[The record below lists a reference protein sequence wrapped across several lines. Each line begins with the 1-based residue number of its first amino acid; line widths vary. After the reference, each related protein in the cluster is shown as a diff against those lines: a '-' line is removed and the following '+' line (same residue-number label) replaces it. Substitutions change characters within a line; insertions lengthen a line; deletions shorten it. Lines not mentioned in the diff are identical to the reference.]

1 MKNYRK
7 AICITA
13 IISIISTVFLNSFVV
28 QAANNIFN
36 PSGKVYELESDS
48 DYSYTS
54 VAACTGNTSYGKKSL
69 GSINIYG
76 ADLEESTYNSKLAYG
91 ATGEITLGYN
101 YDGSFQSGVKSEW
114 NLMSE
119 STKTVGDISVGSK
132 VKKGVIIIQKS
143 TDGST
148 WDNAMTPVT
157 NFFNDNVNGNLT
169 IYTVTEDE
177 LKQGTYFRM
186 IVAYGMEKQLASGS
200 WSDWDGDW
208 ERHQYVELYE
218 FYLCYE
224 SNPITVYDLV
234 TRSPISSAGST
245 SNGFYINKNG
255 STNKVTVSKDGGSEV
270 EVKDQEIFTD
280 SGNYTIKNTSKL
292 GKTFTTVIKINDGLQ
307 VNSISP
313 TVYESA
319 DNKGYTTDNKITGD
333 TVYGATNLTQ
343 LSIAQNANYEMV
355 TSTKNDLPSYGIAGD
370 SISIFIKLLYPE
382 TFVGNGW
389 KLSSDT
395 WGKKTNE
402 LVDGVQTGTVGTG
415 AIIIQKSTDGTN
427 WEDADAGR
435 YADGLYTQSF
445 ATYYES
451 GTNIL
456 VYTPKGEDV
465 VNGLYLRILYAYEVE
480 DSAGKNYKNYLEEYK
495 FYLCSSD
502 LEAITFHNL
511 SITDELESMLS
522 DEDQITMDLY
532 MRAETLLDGAY
543 TTTGF
548 EIDKTLNPK
557 ATITVKRN
565 GYSVGYPEDGKFD
578 ATGKYE
584 ITIKSDVG
592 NTKEVTIYVDTMSD
606 DESLE
611 FYFGDSFISGK
622 RIYSEGQYPM
632 FEGGL
637 TEYHFESVDSNYKQI
652 TGQLINTTTGTTT
665 NLSSSSIAK
674 TGLINDSGHYVAQFT
689 TNEGF
694 DTELKSGD
702 AKIFTFEFD
711 VIASGTAPGPKV
723 NQQSLEDYAH
733 STMVDAYPMYYG
745 LTYSSAAG
753 GNITIAYS
761 DKDTAFS
768 EAYNYESG
776 TVEVLENG
784 TYRYIG
790 SFIIGQ
796 KDMYDSAWDV
806 TSAANYFAEQAVQKL
821 FFDISDT
828 YTYTTLSDELIDS
841 TTNLRQLELA
851 RSVFIFG
858 EGQKEILTNLDT
870 LPFIND
876 KPYSY
881 MPDGINQTPTTGMTS
896 FKFVS
901 DKYGCDSDNIVIIDC
916 NGKGYSIEYNKSVGQ
931 QLQNYDCPS
940 GVITIHEE
948 TVYGDFVEYQAIF
961 INEGDN
967 TSEVEISY
975 YIGDEYLSDTFSK
988 ENDREEVLS
997 VDVFSIASVIDALD
1011 PYGIIKVSGETGNF
1025 TYCID
1030 SEIPDSWAVPGDYE
1044 ITCVNRLGYSYSFK
1058 IHVNE
1063 SDRLVIAFMG
1073 DGTDGLESILTM
1085 LGTKNVELPT
1095 IEKYGYRLVGYRE
1108 DETDIIYTDVIEE
1121 IDKTG
1126 QMILYPV
1133 WEPLSSHII
1142 LTDSDAS
1149 VIDSFEVTYGRTY
1162 ELPTPDGSA
1171 EKGSFVCWSMNGES
1185 ISDNS
1190 IYVDFTEDVT
1200 LIAKY
1205 SNENDGSAS
1214 VNTIDNSNKN
1224 GKAIIVVIIFLIV
1237 CGLATLTYK
1246 FKKEEIKAI
1255 VDKISNSSKKVD
1267 SKKEESLEINEQ
1279 EDATESKSENGEKD
1293 EENN

>member
-1 MKNYRK
+1 MKKFRNVICVI
-7 AICITA
+7 AIF
-13 IISIISTVFLNSFVV
+13 SILSVIFTNSFVV
-28 QAANNIFN
+28 QATNNIFN
-36 PSGKVYELESDS
+36 PDGKVYELESGS
-48 DYSYTS
+48 DYNYTS
-54 VAACTGNTSYGKKSL
+54 ATACTGNTSYGKKAI

-76 ADLEESTYNSKLAYG
+76 SDLEESTYNSKLAYG

-148 WDNAMTPVT
+148 WVDAMTPVT
-157 NFFNDNVNGNLT
+157 NFFNDNVNGSLS
-169 IYTVTEDE
+169 IYTVTESE

-186 IVAYGMEKQLASGS
+186 VVAYGMEKQLTAGS

-208 ERHQYVELYE
+208 ERHQYVEIYE

-224 SNPITVYDLV
+224 ANPITIHDLV
-234 TRSPISSAGST
+234 TRSTISSAGST

-255 STNKVTVSKDGGSEV
+255 SSNKVTVSKDGGTEV
-270 EVKDQEIFTD
+270 EAADQAVYTD
-280 SGNYTIKNTSKL
+280 SGNYTIKNTTKL
-292 GKTFTTVIKINDGLQ
+292 GKTFTSVIKINDGLQ
-307 VNSISP
+307 VYSISP
-313 TVYESA
+313 TVYESD
-319 DNKGYTTDNKITGD
+319 DNKGYTTDTPITSE
-333 TVYGATNLTQ
+333 TVYGATNFTQ
-343 LSIAQNANYEMV
+343 ISIAQNANYELV
-355 TSTKNDLPSYGIAGD
+355 TSTKNGLPSYGIAGD
-370 SISIFIKLLYPE
+370 SINIFIKLLYPD

-389 KLSSDT
+389 TLSSDT

-415 AIIIQKSTDGTN
+415 AIVIQKSTDGTN
-427 WEDADAGR
+427 WVDADAGR
-435 YADGLYTQSF
+435 YASGLYTTSF
-445 ATYYES
+445 GTYYES

-456 VYTPKGEDV
+456 LYTPKGEDV

-522 DEDQITMDLY
+522 EEDQITMDLY

-548 EIDKTLNPK
+548 QIDKTLNPK
-557 ATITVKRN
+557 STVSVKRN
-565 GYSVGYPEDGKFD
+565 GYSIGYPDDGKFD

-592 NTKEVTIYVDTMSD
+592 NTKVVTIYVDTMTD

-611 FYFGDSFISGK
+611 FYFGDSFITGK
-622 RIYSEGQYPM
+622 RIYSEGQYPV
-632 FEGGL
+632 FEAGL
-637 TEYHFESVDSNYKQI
+637 TEYHFNSIDSNYKNI

-665 NLSSSSIAK
+665 ELSSSSIAK
-674 TGLINDSGHYVAQFT
+674 TGVLNDAGHYVAQFT

-711 VIASGTAPGPKV
+711 LISSGTAPGPKV
-723 NQQSLEDYAH
+723 NQRSLDEYAH
-733 STMVDAYPMYYG
+733 STMVDSYPMYYG
-745 LTYSSAAG
+745 LSYSSAAG

-806 TSAANYFAEQAVQKL
+806 TAAANYFAEQAVQKL
-821 FFDISDT
+821 FFDMSDT
-828 YTYTTLSDELIDS
+828 YSYTTLTDELIDS

-858 EGQKEILTNLDT
+858 DGQKEILTNLDV

-881 MPDGINQTPTTGMTS
+881 LSDGINQTPTFGTAS
-896 FKFVS
+896 FMFVS
-901 DKYGCDSDNIVIIDC
+901 DKYGCDSDNVIIIDK
-916 NGKGYSIEYNKSVGQ
+916 NGTGYSIEYNKSVGQ
-931 QLQNYDCPS
+931 QLQDANCPS
-940 GVITIHEE
+940 GVVTIHEE
-948 TVYGDFVEYQAIF
+948 TVYKDSTEYQAVF

-967 TSEVEISY
+967 TAQLEISY
-975 YIGDEYLSDTFSK
+975 YSGDEYLSKTFTQDDDGN
-988 ENDREEVLS
+988 EGLS
-997 VDVFSIASVIDALD
+997 VDLFTISSVVDELD
-1011 PYGIIKVSGETGNF
+1011 PYGIVKVSGETGNHI
-1025 TYCID
+1025 YCID

-1044 ITCVNRLGYSYSFK
+1044 VTCVNRLGYSYS
-1058 IHVNE
+1058 INVHVNE
-1063 SDRLVIAFMG
+1063 SDRLVISFTG
-1073 DGTDGLESILTM
+1073 DGADDLTSIITS
-1085 LGTKNVELPT
+1085 LGSKNIELPK
-1095 IEKYGYRLVGYRE
+1095 IEKYGYRLVGFID
-1108 DETDIIYTDVIEE
+1108 DETDNMYTDIIEE

-1126 QMILYPV
+1126 QMILRPI
-1133 WEPLSSHII
+1133 WEPLTCFIT
-1142 LTDSDAS
+1142 LEYADET
-1149 VIDSFEVTYGRTY
+1149 VIDNFEVTFGRTY
-1162 ELPTPDGSA
+1162 ELPVPDGTA
-1171 EKGSFVCWSMNGES
+1171 ETGEFLYWTKNGES
-1185 ISDNS
+1185 VSDNS
-1190 IYVDFTEDVT
+1190 IYVDFAEDIT
-1200 LIAKY
+1200 LVAKY
-1205 SNENDGSAS
+1205 ANNNDISISANQIDNTGNSKIGIIITVIVFLLGGAGFYVYKYKNVELMKLLEKLKKKSEENDSS
-1214 VNTIDNSNKN
+1214 DESISDDR
-1224 GKAIIVVIIFLIV
+1224 
-1237 CGLATLTYK
+1237 
-1246 FKKEEIKAI
+1246 EETS
-1255 VDKISNSSKKVD
+1255 D
-1267 SKKEESLEINEQ
+1267 
-1279 EDATESKSENGEKD
+1279 D
-1293 EENN
+1293 EELKDK